1 MRNKCVKLCVYLTQ
15 DVTKSDH
22 DLIEEVRRASAIWAQ
37 CGIEFR
43 VKNRFTSEQL
53 PALNV
58 SFQNKEIK
66 VCGSIP
72 NTEENE
78 KLKQLLAVRE
88 ECNEDE
94 VAVYYVGEGAFESNS
109 VSCFY
114 FQEENGQ
121 KRFSVILTTAASSD
135 FLAHE
140 LGHALMVREHG
151 KYDDP
156 INPDPADKIHNIET
170 CNLMNKAVKGINL
183 IERQCVIANRSAL
196 LKDWSP
202 PSDMFRKIRYKGS
215 LVIRDDD
222 SGLFNPHAADHE
234 THPIKPHE
242 IKIGPLKTN
251 ISYTPDMFMTDEVQI
266 YIHYDWTW
274 NFDLSITLK
283 IGMSLFEDD
292 DVISLPIYDDHDGIN
307 SKVVTIPKDA
317 VDVEVNLN
325 VFNEDEDDPHTFGSL
340 QLFVSNEIGFSGEN

>member
-1 MRNKCVKLCVYLTQ
+1 MRNKCVKLCVYLTR
-15 DVTKSDH
+15 DVSKSDH
-22 DLIEEVRRASAIWAQ
+22 DLIEDVRRASAILAQ

-43 VKNRFTSEQL
+43 VKNRFTPEKL

-72 NTEENE
+72 NTPENE

-94 VAVYYVGEGAFESNS
+94 VAVYYVGEGAFEGNS

-114 FQEENGQ
+114 FQEENDQ
-121 KRFSVILTTAASSD
+121 KRFSVVLTSVASSD

-156 INPDPADKIHNIET
+156 INPDPADKIHNIEP
-170 CNLMNKAVKGINL
+170 CNLMNKTVKGINL
-183 IERQCVIANRSAL
+183 NERQCVIANKSSL
-196 LKDWSP
+196 LKEWSP
-202 PSDMFRKIRYKGS
+202 PSEMFRKIHYRGS
-215 LVIRDDD
+215 LFIRDDD
-222 SGLFNPHAADHE
+222 SGLFDPRAADSE
-234 THPIKPHE
+234 THTVKSHE
-242 IKIGPLKTN
+242 VRIGPLNTN
-251 ISYTPDMFMTDEVQI
+251 DSYFQAIFTTDEVQI
-266 YIHYDWTW
+266 YIHYNWTW
-274 NFDLSITLK
+274 NFDLSITFE
-283 IGMSLFEDD
+283 IGMSLYEDD
-292 DVISLPIYDDHDGIN
+292 SLISGLIYDDLDGES

-317 VDVEVNLN
+317 VDVEVKLN
-325 VFNEDEDDPHTFGSL
+325 VFNEDENDTHTFGSL
-340 QLFVSNEIGFSGEN
+340 KLFVSNEIGFSGEN